1 MYKHWLL
8 GGALV
13 LSCLPVLAEE
23 ALEQPVRWTL
33 DTSPRAEWLQLASAD
48 EANEDEATEHA
59 GVNTAVTKPKFKEHL
74 VTASKIHKYLGIGS
88 LGLAGLTLLAPK
100 EEDGAHEYLAKGAA
114 ALGVGAVITGLVF
127 HWDDIELNQGFD
139 NPDNLHALLTT
150 LGTLGFLGAVSE
162 APASGHAGLGAGG
175 AISMAIGIKM
185 TW

>member
-1 MYKHWLL
+1 MYRHWLL
-8 GGALV
+8 GGALT
-13 LSCLPVLAEE
+13 LSCLPALAEE
-23 ALEQPVRWTL
+23 TAAAHWTL

-48 EANEDEATEHA
+48 EANEDEAAEH
-59 GVNTAVTKPKFKEHL
+59 GGTTAAKPKFKEHL
-74 VTASKIHKYLGIGS
+74 VTASKLHKYLGIGS
-88 LGLAGLTLLAPK
+88 IGLAGLTLLAPK

-114 ALGVGAVITGLVF
+114 ALGVGAVITGVVF
-127 HWDDIELNQGFD
+127 HWDDIELNQGFN

>member
-8 GGALV
+8 GGALAV
-13 LSCLPVLAEE
+13 SCLPALAEE
-23 ALEQPVRWTL
+23 TPAHWTL

-48 EANEDEATEHA
+48 AANEDEAAEHGNA
-59 GVNTAVTKPKFKEHL
+59 TAAKPKFKEHL

-88 LGLAGLTLLAPK
+88 IGLAGLTLLAPK
-100 EEDGAHEYLAKGAA
+100 EENGAHEYLARGAA
-114 ALGVGAVITGLVF
+114 ALGVGAVVTGLVF
-127 HWDDIELNQGFD
+127 HWDDLELNQGFD

-162 APASGHAGLGAGG
+162 APANHAGLGAAG
-175 AISMAIGIKM
+175 AVSMAIGIKV

>member
-1 MYKHWLL
+1 MYKYWLL
-8 GGALV
+8 G
-13 LSCLPVLAEE
+13 SVLALGYLP
-23 ALEQPVRWTL
+23 ALADETPAHWTL

-48 EANEDEATEHA
+48 DANEAGAAEQGSATT
-59 GVNTAVTKPKFKEHL
+59 VKPEFKEHL

-88 LGLAGLTLLAPK
+88 LGMAGLTLLAPK

-114 ALGVGAVITGLVF
+114 ALGVGAIITGLMF

-150 LGTLGFLGAVSE
+150 LGTMGYLAAVSE
-162 APASGHAGLGAGG
+162 APDSGHAGFGAAG
-175 AISMAIGIKM
+175 AISMAIGIKI